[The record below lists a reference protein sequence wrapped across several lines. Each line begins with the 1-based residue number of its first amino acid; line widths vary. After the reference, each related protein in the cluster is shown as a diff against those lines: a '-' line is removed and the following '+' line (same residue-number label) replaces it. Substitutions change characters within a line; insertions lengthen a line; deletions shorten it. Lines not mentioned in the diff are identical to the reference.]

1 MEPASSPLDVCLRL
15 DGDALVLQARDPAR
29 NVARRWGVALRRDL
43 FGWFIVEWRWG
54 RIGTAGQ
61 MRSLAFE
68 QEVEA
73 RRLIR
78 RLLARRAGAKR
89 RIGVA
94 YRPVALANL

>member
-1 MEPASSPLDVCLRL
+1 MEPASTHLDARLRL
-15 DGDALVLQARDPAR
+15 DGDALLLQAQDPAR
-29 NVARRWGVALRRDL
+29 NVARNWGVALGQDL

-61 MRSLAFE
+61 VRSLGFE
-68 QEVEA
+68 QEADA

-78 RLLARRAGAKR
+78 RLLTRRAGAKR

-94 YRPVALANL
+94 YRPVSL